1 MNLVSEDLFATV
13 TRTDGKVSIVFEGK
27 SDCLNPSEIISPWS
41 AKVLPTLTGVDVDI
55 DFRGLK
61 YLNSS
66 SFMPIFKMLS
76 CARDVADNV
85 YVRYDGTVNWQR
97 LSFASLETISK
108 TWPNLHIYN
117 H

>member
-1 MNLVSEDLFATV
+1 MNLVSDELSATV
-13 TRTDGKVSIVFEGK
+13 TRLGGKVSIVFEGK
-27 SDCLNPSEIISPWS
+27 SDRQDPSEIISPWS
-41 AKVLPTLTGVDVDI
+41 ERVIPTLSGFEVDV
-55 DFRGLK
+55 DFRGLE

-76 CARDVADNV
+76 GARDVADSV
-85 YVRYDGTVNWQR
+85 LVRYDGSVNWQR

-108 TWPNLHIYN
+108 AWPNLQMSN

>member
-1 MNLVSEDLFATV
+1 VNLVSDNLFATV
-13 TRTDGKVSIVFEGK
+13 TRLDGKVSIVFEGK
-27 SDCLNPSEIISPWS
+27 SDRQNPGEIISPWS
-41 AKVLPTLTGVDVDI
+41 AKVVPTLSGLDVDV

-76 CARDVADNV
+76 STRDIADNV
-85 YVRYDGTVNWQR
+85 HVRYDGSVNWQR

-108 TWPNLHIYN
+108 AWPNLRLSN